1 MSCLCILL
9 LVPLHLNNILLHRLL
24 DSSVSDVSIPFFKY
38 ECIYIYTAWN
48 LGCIFHIRAHIY
60 LQFWRTIS
68 CYLFKYFLSSSSL
81 PVQNSCKTWWE
92 IFVLGSTFLACFV
105 FSCFLGFFVS
115 TLNSS
120 LEGDVSYLES
130 SGFVF
135 SYTTVFRIS
144 LALGRLCCNYFPRV
158 LYLVSGMV
166 FGPEVL
172 MK

>member
-105 FSCFLGFFVS
+105 FSYFLVFFCFYFELIFRRWCFPSRKFWFCVQLYYS
-115 TLNSS
+115 IQ
-120 LEGDVSYLES
+120 DF
-130 SGFVF
+130 SGP
-135 SYTTVFRIS
+135 
-144 LALGRLCCNYFPRV
+144 G
-158 LYLVSGMV
+158 
-166 FGPEVL
+166 
-172 MK
+172 